1 MATKRKWVG
10 YVRSEPD
17 YANWLRR
24 VVPTASL
31 AVRKAIQAADQRH
44 AELRIHDTSCL
55 FVEETLH
62 LKAGGTTTIKF
73 YHPVKLMQYVLDHAP
88 ELARHYFEI
97 ATLLGDRHVWKLM
110 LGFDEQTPG
119 SKVNHENKR
128 KNMVCIMNFVDVG
141 HDCLEMD
148 NSWFVPVILRAN
160 FSRTVRGGW
169 SAILRR
175 LLLRLLTGVESIS
188 TSGLLIRGVFHG
200 QPRVVQIKAEL
211 EMILTDGEGLQYAL
225 EWNGPSSLRP
235 TFNIANVYMLG
246 SRLDGDG
253 YVDISCSD
261 WAQFRQWATAEV
273 LAVIDGI
280 LAERGNF
287 EHGVISATRL
297 KEHIK
302 SAGFCVTKDGLLADL
317 VLREIFN
324 FHEVFRYDFMHTAF
338 QDGFM
343 SNAMW
348 LMCKSVFEVKYGRS
362 NDATPL
368 LSFLRELQFPQS
380 RADGRRLHNL
390 FSEKLM
396 PKHAARKCLVA
407 NASMQLSLYKV
418 LEYWAAEEA
427 ADCPALLEHCAV
439 YAAACKVVDIYIAV
453 KHRRQD
459 AATAK
464 HKLVVLI
471 GNWQDLHKMMYGV
484 VHFKP
489 KFVWLWCIA
498 FNLGQWWFDM
508 FYVERQHKRVKRQI
522 EPVQNTRQFE
532 GTVLQRVLDDQVLR
546 KKKNKTH
553 KQNLKYKTKTKQHNN
568 KNKTEIRCQRSRH
581 ST

>member
-1 MATKRKWVG
+1 MATKRKWRH
-10 YVRSEPD
+10 YVHGEPD
-17 YANWLRR
+17 HDNGLRR
-24 VVPTASL
+24 ILPTASG
-31 AVRKAIQAADQRH
+31 AVRRAIQAADQRH
-44 AELRIHDTSCL
+44 AELRVHDTSHL
-55 FVEETLH
+55 LVEETLH
-62 LKAGGTTTIKF
+62 LKAGGTTTIEF
-73 YHPVKLMQYVLDHAP
+73 YHPVKLMQYILDHAP
-88 ELARHYFEI
+88 ELARHYIEI
-97 ATLLGDRHVWKLM
+97 ATLLGDRRVWKLM

-119 SKVNHENKR
+119 SKVNADNKR
-128 KNMVCIMNFVDVG
+128 KNMVCVMNFVEVG

-148 NSWFVPVILRAN
+148 YSWFVPVVLRAN

-175 LLLRLLTGVESIS
+175 LLLRLLTGVESIRN
-188 TSGLLIRGVFHG
+188 SGLLIHCVVHG
-200 QPRVVQIKAEL
+200 QPRAVQIKAEL
-211 EMILTDGEGLQYAL
+211 DIILTDGEGLQYGL

-235 TFNIANVYMLG
+235 TFNLANVYMLG
-246 SRLDGDG
+246 SRLDSDG

-280 LAERGNF
+280 LAERDRF

-317 VLREIFN
+317 VLREIFD
-324 FHEVFRYDFMHTAF
+324 FHYVFRYDFMHVAF

-368 LSFLRELQFPQS
+368 LRFLRELQFPRS
-380 RADGRRLHNL
+380 RADCRRLHNV

-396 PKHAARKCLVA
+396 SKHVRRKCIVA
-407 NASMQLSLYKV
+407 NASVQLSLYKI

-427 ADCPALLEHCAV
+427 TDCPALLEHCAV
-439 YAAACKVVDIYIAV
+439 YAAACKIVDIYIEV

-459 AATAK
+459 TATAK
-464 HKLVVLI
+464 RELVVLI
-471 GNWQDLHKMMYGV
+471 GNWQNIHKMKYGV
-484 VHFKP
+484 AHFKP

-508 FYVERQHKRVKRQI
+508 FYVERQHKRVKR
-522 EPVQNTRQFE
+522 
-532 GTVLQRVLDDQVLR
+532 
-546 KKKNKTH
+546 
-553 KQNLKYKTKTKQHNN
+553 
-568 KNKTEIRCQRSRH
+568 
-581 ST
+581 